1 MGHYV
6 ETSKESNRD
15 RNSGSWKIISAAGK
29 AGKVQYGDLVHFEN
43 QFITDSWPEPQYLS
57 TCGHINEDT
66 TKCYNVVTSDKKER
80 MTKNGNSTKWKV
92 VSKDGKTGPVVVND
106 NIHLLNQYGLDHG
119 KCAYMDI
126 NGYNGVLGGTG
137 FAVQTDS
144 SATRYGNSGTWKFAF
159 AK

>member
-6 ETSKESNRD
+6 ETSDKKNRAGK
-15 RNSGSWKIISAAGK
+15 SGSWQIVSAEGK
-29 AGKVQYGDLVHFEN
+29 AGKVQYGDLVRFEN
-43 QFITDSWPEPQYLS
+43 QFLSSSWPEPQYLD
-57 TCGHINEDT
+57 TCSHIDADT
-66 TKCYNVVTSDKKER
+66 SKCYNVVTSDKKER
-80 MTKNGNSTKWKV
+80 SGNTSKWKI